1 LSRLFACIA
10 NPGMPGRGF
19 TIFSGVITI
28 IAAIVVLASPLSSL
42 AVLVWITGIWLIVL
56 GVLEV
61 VAGLFIKR
69 S

>member
-1 LSRLFACIA
+1 
-10 NPGMPGRGF
+10 MPGRGF